1 MPSRPGPNRLA
12 GQTSPYLRQHRDNP
26 VDWFPWGDE
35 AFEVATGS
43 DRPVLLSI
51 GYSACHWCHVMAHE
65 SFEDE
70 ATAEVMNAGFVSIK
84 VDREERPDVDAVYME
99 AVQALTGGGGWPM
112 TVFLLPDGRPFLGG
126 TYFPKRASHGQ
137 PAFTE
142 VLAAVSQAWK
152 ERRAELIGQA
162 TALVEAVEARSTL
175 PPVDSPGPGAGGDAA
190 GLLEG
195 AYRSL
200 RSTHDEEYGG
210 FGRAPKF
217 PQPAM
222 VELLLRAHSHNRSD
236 ATASVITTTLDA
248 MASGGI
254 YDHLGGGFSRYSVD
268 RTWLVPHFEKM
279 LYDQAGLVRTYLHGW
294 QHTGHRRWLQ
304 VVEETIAYVLRDLAN
319 GAGGLCSAED
329 ADSEGEEGLFYL
341 WTPAQMEAV
350 LGPSAVAEAAVW
362 WGVTESGNF
371 EGSNILHRPH
381 RGDLIRPPA
390 IEAARAQLFEA
401 RSSRVRPGL
410 DDQALTE
417 WNAMFAGA
425 LAEAGAAAGRS
436 DWVAAAEGI
445 GQFLL
450 ANLRNPSGRWMRSW
464 QDGRAAHLAYAVDHA
479 WLTDSFVRLYE
490 ATGRATWLDEA
501 VAAADA
507 MIELFWD
514 EADQGLFT
522 TGRDGE
528 ALIVRAKDFL
538 DGATPSANSVAA
550 VALVRLA
557 ALADRAD
564 LADRARAIVDRVGP
578 LSASHPS
585 AFCHLL
591 GAVDMLGSG
600 TIEVVVPGRV
610 PDLLEVVTRRHLPN
624 AVMAWGEEG
633 RGPLWEDRRPGVAY
647 VCRGT
652 ACLAPVSDP
661 EELGR
666 MLDAL

>member
-1 MPSRPGPNRLA
+1 MPSRTGPNRLA
-12 GQTSPYLRQHRDNP
+12 GETSPYLRQHRDNP

-35 AFEVATGS
+35 AFATAAGT

-70 ATAEVMNAGFVSIK
+70 ATAEVMNAGFVNIK

-126 TYFPKRASHGQ
+126 TYFPKRASHGH
-137 PAFTE
+137 PAFTD
-142 VLAAVSQAWK
+142 VLEAVSRAWA
-152 ERRAELIGQA
+152 ERRADLVDQA
-162 TALVEAVEARSTL
+162 AALVEAVQARSTL
-175 PPVDSPGPGAGGDAA
+175 PPLESSGAEAEA
-190 GLLEG
+190 GLGG

-200 RSTHDEEYGG
+200 RSMHDEEYGG

-222 VELLLRAHSHNRSD
+222 IELLLRAHARNRSD
-236 ATASVITTTLDA
+236 ATLSMITTTLDA

-279 LYDQAGLVRTYLHGW
+279 LYDQAGLVRAYLHGW

-304 VVEETIAYVLRDLAN
+304 VVEETIAYVLGDLAN

-329 ADSEGEEGLFYL
+329 ADSEGEEGRFYL

-350 LGPSAVAEAAVW
+350 LGPSAAAEAATW
-362 WGVTESGNF
+362 WGVSEGGNF
-371 EGSNILHRPH
+371 EGRNILHRPV

-390 IEAARAQLFEA
+390 IETARAALFEA
-401 RSSRVRPGL
+401 RKSRVRPGL
-410 DDQALTE
+410 DDKALTE

-425 LAEAGAAAGRS
+425 LAEAGSAAGRS
-436 DWVAAAEGI
+436 DWVAGAEAI
-445 GQFLL
+445 GRFLL
-450 ANLRNPSGRWMRSW
+450 DNLRNPTGRWMRSW
-464 QDGRAAHLAYAVDHA
+464 QDGRAAHLAYAADYA
-479 WLTDSFVRLYE
+479 WLTDAFVRLYE
-490 ATGRATWLDEA
+490 ATGRLAWLHEA
-501 VAAADA
+501 AVTADA

-538 DGATPSANSVAA
+538 DGATPAANSVAA

-557 ALADRAD
+557 ALIGRED
-564 LADRARAIVDRVGP
+564 LAGRAQAIVDRVG
-578 LSASHPS
+578 AQAGAHPS

-600 TIEVVVPGRV
+600 TIEIVVPGRF
-610 PDLLEVVTRRHLPN
+610 PDLLEVVRRRHLPN
-624 AVMAWGEEG
+624 SVLAWGESG
-633 RGPLWEDRRPGVAY
+633 GGPLWEGRRPGEAY

-652 ACLAPVSDP
+652 TCLAPAGNPV
-661 EELGR
+661 ELGR
-666 MLDAL
+666 VLDAL

>member
-12 GQTSPYLRQHRDNP
+12 GQTSPYLRQHQDNP
-26 VDWFPWGDE
+26 VDWWPWGEE
-35 AFEVATGS
+35 AFATAAGT

-70 ATAEVMNAGFVSIK
+70 ATAEVMNAGFVNVK

-137 PAFTE
+137 PAFTD
-142 VLAAVSQAWK
+142 VLEAVSQAWTQ
-152 ERRAELIGQA
+152 RRADLVDQA
-162 TALVEAVEARSTL
+162 AALVEAVQARSIL
-175 PPVDSPGPGAGGDAA
+175 PPVESSGAEGEGGL
-190 GLLEG
+190 GG

-200 RSTHDEEYGG
+200 RSMHDEEYGG

-222 VELLLRAHSHNRSD
+222 IELLLRAHAHNRSD
-236 ATASVITTTLDA
+236 ATLSMITTTLDA

-279 LYDQAGLVRTYLHGW
+279 LYDQAGLVRAYLHGW

-329 ADSEGEEGLFYL
+329 ADSEGEEGRFYL

-350 LGPSAVAEAAVW
+350 LGPSPAAEAW
-362 WGVTESGNF
+362 WGVSEAGNF
-371 EGSNILHRPH
+371 EGRNILHRPV
-381 RGDLIRPPA
+381 RGDLIRPPG
-390 IEAARAQLFEA
+390 IEAARAALFEA
-401 RSSRVRPGL
+401 RKSRVRPGL
-410 DDQALTE
+410 DDKALTE

-425 LAEAGAAAGRS
+425 LAEAGTAAGRS
-436 DWVAAAEGI
+436 DWVAGAETI
-445 GQFLL
+445 GRFLL
-450 ANLRNPSGRWMRSW
+450 ENLRNPTGRWMRSW
-464 QDGRAAHLAYAVDHA
+464 QDRRAAHLAYAADYA
-479 WLTDSFVRLYE
+479 WLIDAFVRLYE
-490 ATGRATWLDEA
+490 ASGRLAWLNEAATTAE
-501 VAAADA
+501 A

-557 ALADRAD
+557 ALTGRED
-564 LADRARAIVDRVGP
+564 LAERARAIVDRVGP
-578 LSASHPS
+578 LAGSHPS

-591 GAVDMLGSG
+591 GAADMLGSG
-600 TIEVVVPGRV
+600 TIEIVVPGRV

-624 AVMAWGEEG
+624 SVLAWGESG
-633 RGPLWEDRRPGVAY
+633 VGPLWEGRRPGEAY

-652 ACLAPVSDP
+652 TCLAPVSDP
-661 EELGR
+661 AELGR
-666 MLDAL
+666 VLDAL